1 MILFPFYRYDG
12 WRMDDQNDAS
22 LLLKIEEMIK
32 THLSQIDDLSGEIT
46 KHKEVFDNFFGQD
59 ETYRKHDEEAKAAA
73 KIRSKTKSEIMKKPA
88 VAELSGKLKDLKLQK
103 KELQE
108 GLSDYLKEYQR
119 LSGSSEIEGDDGE
132 VREIVFVARLVK
144 KSAYRP

>member
-1 MILFPFYRYDG
+1 M
-12 WRMDDQNDAS
+12 
-22 LLLKIEEMIK
+22 
-32 THLSQIDDLSGEIT
+32 
-46 KHKEVFDNFFGQD
+46 FDNFFGQD